1 MNYYQ
6 KVRLYFLSLYKG
18 KDLLVE
24 LTKRDFQQRYKGS
37 ILGVIWAL
45 LSPLLMLAVYTFIFV
60 AVFKLKWGAM
70 ETNGSK
76 MLYTMMIFAGLI
88 PFQIFSESVNR
99 SVSILNQ
106 SANYIKKVVIPVEIL
121 PSSIVLSTVL
131 NSFFSVCLL
140 TLGKVFF
147 LDTPNWTLVFI
158 PLLMIPITFLSLGIS
173 LLVAAFGIYLK
184 DLVYVI
190 GLLVNV
196 LFYMS
201 PIFYSTDA
209 LPENFKVFVMF
220 NPIAPII
227 EQYRDVFVSGQM
239 FSLHEYFISAFW
251 AFVFFIIGLI
261 IFRYLRRG
269 FSDVI

>member
-1 MNYYQ
+1 MNYYYKIRQ
-6 KVRLYFLSLYKG
+6 YYLNLYKG
-18 KDLLVE
+18 RGLLLE

-37 ILGVIWAL
+37 TLGVIWAL

-60 AVFKLKWGAM
+60 AVFKLKWGAL
-70 ETNGSK
+70 ETNNSR

-121 PSSIVLSTVL
+121 PFSIVLSTVF

-147 LDTPNWTLVFI
+147 LDTPNWTLVLI
-158 PLLMIPITFLSLGIS
+158 PLLIIPITFFSLGIS
-173 LLVAAFGIYLK
+173 LLVSAFGIYLK
-184 DLVYVI
+184 DLVYVV
-190 GLLVNV
+190 GLVVNI

-201 PIFYSTDA
+201 PIFYSTDN
-209 LPENFKVFVMF
+209 LPENFKFFVLF

-227 EQYRDVFVSGQM
+227 EQFRDVFVNGQM
-239 FSLHEYFISAFW
+239 FSLYEYFISVFW

-269 FSDVI
+269 FADVI

>member
-1 MNYYQ
+1 MNYYN
-6 KVRLYFLSLYKG
+6 KTRKYFSSLYKG
-18 KDLLVE
+18 KDLLFE

-37 ILGVIWAL
+37 ALGVIWAL

-60 AVFKLKWGAM
+60 AVFKLKWGAI
-70 ETNGSK
+70 ETNDNK

-140 TLGKVFF
+140 TLGKIYF
-147 LDTPNWTLVFI
+147 LDTPNWPLVFI
-158 PLLMIPITFLSLGIS
+158 PLLMLPITFLSLGIS
-173 LLVAAFGIYLK
+173 LLVSAFGIYLK
-184 DLVYVI
+184 DLVYVV
-190 GLLVNV
+190 GLALNI

-201 PIFYSTDA
+201 PIFYSTDN
-209 LPENFKVFVMF
+209 LPGNFRFFILF
-220 NPIAPII
+220 NPVAPII
-227 EQYRDVFVSGQM
+227 EQFRDVFVNGQM
-239 FSLHEYFISAFW
+239 FSLQGYLLSVFW
-251 AFVFFIIGLI
+251 AFVFFLLGLF

-269 FSDVI
+269 FADVI